1 MVSRRSKARAC
12 LAARRAK
19 AEVWR
24 RKGTMLPKSAWLVN
38 KEGPRAWA
46 AENPR
51 LQATL
56 SR

>member
-12 LAARRAK
+12 LAAGTAK

-24 RKGTMLPKSAWLVN
+24 RKGIMLPKSAWLIN

-51 LQATL
+51 LQATP